1 MCNARVALCSSSS
14 RCSLLFEL
22 ASLTVWNDRSA
33 HCVFSAK
40 SRHPYSKMCNV
51 CNVCN
56 ALTNKS
62 KRYCT
67 AFCDIAA
74 VCCDSRIVRW
84 QEILS
89 PSYYPLERAKRIWN
103 GLWQMERDL
112 ALLERRI
119 AATRV
124 RVCDGNAMRVR

>member
-14 RCSLLFEL
+14 LRSLFV
-22 ASLTVWNDRSA
+22 TRY
-33 HCVFSAK
+33 
-40 SRHPYSKMCNV
+40 PYSKMCNV

-89 PSYYPLERAKRIWN
+89 PSYYPLERAKRNWNHLERRRLLERAKRIWN
-103 GLWQMERDL
+103 GLWQMERSL

-124 RVCDGNAMRVR
+124 RVCGDNAMRVR